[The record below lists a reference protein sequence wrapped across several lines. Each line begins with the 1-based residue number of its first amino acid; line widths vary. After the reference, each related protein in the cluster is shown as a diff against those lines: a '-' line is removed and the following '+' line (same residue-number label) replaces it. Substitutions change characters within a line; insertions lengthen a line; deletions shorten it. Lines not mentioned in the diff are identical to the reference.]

1 MKDYLEFKDYLCFA
15 HDKKIKK
22 SISNEQLF
30 LSEKLDILY
39 TFDIPI
45 GRNLIITNCAL
56 YNLDSKNVKKRIEIG
71 NIIGITVSKKSNQFV
86 VHQKFNSNDKLY
98 NSEKRDEI
106 ISTIAEVFNMAT
118 HNKLPFFLTEEESLS
133 SYVTSKKQKITN
145 PNYTLMKGNNDIFI
159 ENILYE
165 KNKIDEKIQKMV
177 DDELEKFEKEKKSEN
192 VLLTS
197 EQKELNQN
205 LNSSKIL
212 TFGKYATSGGL
223 ILSGGV
229 IFSCITIE
237 SIAGSLGVVS
247 SNILLGA
254 FWAGFASFGIG
265 LIPLIGGATY
275 LLFQKN
281 KINRIK
287 EFYKNFDSNE
297 KKIEKEIREYV
308 INKICKYYLKPIA
321 SELEKSIKNLN
332 NHLNE
337 IIQGFITIDNDKL
350 DLTIDSIKESVNI
363 EDEKNNILDKLN
375 KDRQLFVKNYIKI
388 RLELIKK
395 YMTSTISK
403 IDSSSFQLGIPLF
416 KEFIKS
422 FGPQRIDKKKEIK
435 IDNNIGEIIKA
446 MKEIFH
452 LKMKNSFDNFD
463 ANIFKTS
470 FTNYLKEKYLEKV
483 ENGEDNIE
491 EKDFIFNCNKYII
504 DLISAQTNNWGII
517 SFYMFFLS
525 SIINLYLPIKE
536 DNYKKMIEKI
546 KNLSA

>member
-1 MKDYLEFKDYLCFA
+1 MESTLSFA
-15 HDKKIKK
+15 TIDAI
-22 SISNEQLF
+22 
-30 LSEKLDILY
+30 
-39 TFDIPI
+39 
-45 GRNLIITNCAL
+45 A
-56 YNLDSKNVKKRIEIG
+56 YN
-71 NIIGITVSKKSNQFV
+71 
-86 VHQKFNSNDKLY
+86 
-98 NSEKRDEI
+98 
-106 ISTIAEVFNMAT
+106 
-118 HNKLPFFLTEEESLS
+118 
-133 SYVTSKKQKITN
+133 
-145 PNYTLMKGNNDIFI
+145 
-159 ENILYE
+159 
-165 KNKIDEKIQKMV
+165 
-177 DDELEKFEKEKKSEN
+177 
-192 VLLTS
+192 
-197 EQKELNQN
+197 
-205 LNSSKIL
+205 
-212 TFGKYATSGGL
+212 
-223 ILSGGV
+223 
-229 IFSCITIE
+229 
-237 SIAGSLGVVS
+237 LGVVS

-308 INKICKYYLKPIA
+308 INKICKYYLKHIA

-350 DLTIDSIKESVNI
+350 GLTIDSIKESVNI

-388 RLELIKK
+388 RLELIKI

-422 FGPQRIDKKKEIK
+422 FGPQRIDKEKEKK
-435 IDNNIGEIIKA
+435 IDNNIEEIIKT
-446 MKEIFH
+446 MKEIFD

-504 DLISAQTNNWGII
+504 DLISAQTYNWGII

-536 DNYKKMIEKI
+536 DNYKKNER
-546 KNLSA
+546 KNKKFKCLKMNKQLFY

>member
-1 MKDYLEFKDYLCFA
+1 MKDYLEFRDYLCFA
-15 HDKKIKK
+15 HDKDIKK

-39 TFDIPI
+39 TFDIPV

-56 YNLDSKNVKKRIEIG
+56 YNLDSKYVKKRIEIG

-86 VHQKFNSNDKLY
+86 VHQKFNSNDNLY

-106 ISTIAEVFNMAT
+106 ISTIAEVFNMTT
-118 HNKLPFFLTEEESLS
+118 HNKLPFSLTEEESLS

-145 PNYTLMKGNNDIFI
+145 PNFTLMKRNNDTFI

-177 DDELEKFEKEKKSEN
+177 NDELEKFEKEKKPEN
-192 VLLTS
+192 LLLTS
-197 EQKELNQN
+197 DQKELDKN
-205 LNSSKIL
+205 LNSSKFL
-212 TFGKYATSGGL
+212 TFGKYATTGGL
-223 ILSGGV
+223 MLAGGAISSG
-229 IFSCITIE
+229 ITIE
-237 SIAGSLGVVS
+237 TIAGSLGLLYQ
-247 SNILLGA
+247 NIIVGA
-254 FWAGFASFGIG
+254 FWTGFGTFGIG

-275 LLFQKN
+275 LLFKKN
-281 KINRIK
+281 KINKIK
-287 EFYKNFDSNE
+287 EFYKNFDSNG

-308 INKICKYYLKPIA
+308 INKICKYYMKPIS

-337 IIQGFITIDNDKL
+337 IIQEFITIDNDKL
-350 DLTIDSIKESVNI
+350 DLTIDSIKESVYI

-375 KDRQLFVKNYIKI
+375 KDPQLFVKNYIKI
-388 RLELIKK
+388 RLELIKTI
-395 YMTSTISK
+395 MTSTISK

-435 IDNNIGEIIKA
+435 IDNNIEEIIKT
-446 MKEIFH
+446 MKEIFL

-463 ANIFKTS
+463 ANIFKES
-470 FTNYLKEKYLEKV
+470 FSNYLKEKYLEKV
-483 ENGEDNIE
+483 ENEEDNIE
-491 EKDFIFNCNKYII
+491 EKDFISNCNNYII
-504 DLISAQTNNWGII
+504 DLISAQANNWGII
-517 SFYMFFLS
+517 SFYMFFLT